1 MRFAWLV
8 AVRGNR
14 RLFYLQSQE
23 LYYFKSWLAGEP
35 SEESSAWS
43 TVSGSEKKR
52 KKEKDFAFSVEICS
66 FSLRI
71 FLFCSCS
78 ASMHVR
84 CVQHDIRALSSGK
97 KNLCMFFYE
106 LLLPIALLFILA

>member
-1 MRFAWLV
+1 MDCLLTRVAWLI

-14 RLFYLQSQE
+14 SLYYLQSQK
-23 LYYFKSWLAGEP
+23 LYYINRWLAGEP
-35 SEESSAWS
+35 TEESSAWS
-43 TVSGSEKKR
+43 TASGSEKER
-52 KKEKDFAFSVEICS
+52 KKEKYFAFSVEICS

-78 ASMHVR
+78 ALMHVR

-97 KNLCMFFYE
+97 K
-106 LLLPIALLFILA
+106 